1 MEADSVIDA
10 EVEEKSDIDSD
21 AEGDGSALFSET
33 DSEGEAVALA
43 MSEEDVPLAHS
54 EVAETDAGT
63 LLSHSETEAEDDH
76 DSLE

>member
-10 EVEEKSDIDSD
+10 EVEENLDIDSD